1 MWHYIMSPDFTAVI
15 TALEVRCRWSGA
27 LPRWYISLAAEWS
40 GQTFEHNITWLWAE
54 LQVPPLG
61 IRYQLQ
67 WDEWDARPQPG
78 LWQGWRVCVCVRAC
92 GYMCVCVCVCWSQK
106 VVGGW
111 GSNSSY
117 ERRLAECPG
126 HTDGNQSQGG
136 WWCLMPEYSGGF
148 GQWPRTRWPVPPGA
162 GLPQAHANWVK
173 WHRDG
178 RAGKG
183 GLADRAPC
191 ERCSFNCPGA
201 PTPRG
206 SPGVR

>member
-78 LWQGWRVCVCVRAC
+78 LWQGWRVCVCACVRL
-92 GYMCVCVCVCWSQK
+92 YVCVCMRVL
-106 VVGGW
+106 VAEGG
-111 GSNSSY
+111 
-117 ERRLAECPG
+117 
-126 HTDGNQSQGG
+126 
-136 WWCLMPEYSGGF
+136 
-148 GQWPRTRWPVPPGA
+148 
-162 GLPQAHANWVK
+162 
-173 WHRDG
+173 
-178 RAGKG
+178 G
-183 GLADRAPC
+183 GLRFQFIIWKATRRMP
-191 ERCSFNCPGA
+191 RSHRWKPKPGRMMMPNA
-201 PTPRG
+201 RVFGRFWTVAQDSLAS
-206 SPGVR
+206 SPWSRTSTGTC